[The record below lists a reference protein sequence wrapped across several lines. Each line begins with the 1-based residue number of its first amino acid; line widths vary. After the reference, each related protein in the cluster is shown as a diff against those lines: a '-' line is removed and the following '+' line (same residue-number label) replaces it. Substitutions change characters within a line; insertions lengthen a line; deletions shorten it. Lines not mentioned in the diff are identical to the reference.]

1 MLNIPE
7 TVKALYKQDGVWK
20 NFRAHFPGGE
30 LPDITNDDI
39 VEESVKFQES
49 VCSQNVF
56 RFGLTEASVIEFETV
71 GVGNMYGMTMEC
83 SSEID
88 CSSLTAAELAEIQAG
103 TWDGE
108 LVLPAA
114 SSLAVPVFRVP
125 LGTFRVESC
134 PRDHQA
140 MAHRRVTAYTDDMAA
155 NNPFE
160 VKKDS
165 LLLYG
170 KTYVPSIK
178 ALVMAQVAGTNQ
190 QTLLDNGYTK
200 SAVTFN
206 PYPVVSDSP
215 FPSRGTYYEH
225 DFTAKNSND
234 EDVSVGFRVFAYAA
248 ARSGVNNQGLID
260 VATKTSLLVV
270 DYNGQEY
277 DDESDFAAIAAALEE
292 NGIDAAQSGYPDMV
306 TLIRQNL
313 PPGFTFKPV
322 IDYGTQANQTPFET
336 GFAVPQEG
344 VVFYPYRENK
354 WREARSV
361 FPDYVPPPA
370 IPVFIENVYLV
381 IGGGGGIITGDI
393 LPEKTVPT
401 FYRFTLQTEETELLL
416 LSFEPTY
423 KETVSIS
430 GYGRRQ
436 LSSYSDAFRSGE
448 IVQGTLE
455 LWGAFATAA
464 RAGGGKV
471 LRLSDASPEAII
483 PGQYRQM
490 WFDEFAVDP
499 IGTIRY
505 AYTDEADE
513 EQIVDYV
520 IGSGASVYDMTDN
533 AALKAMTGATPEVI
547 ESILDTSF
555 VPYLGPVNFVPID
568 LAAKGL
574 PYLEAGDALA
584 VTAQDGTVCSSY
596 ALRRELGGVQALT
609 DQIDSESGLIIDSE
623 EGA

>member
-88 CSSLTAAELAEIQAG
+88 CSSLTAAELADIQAG

-114 SSLAVPVFRVP
+114 SGLAVPVFRVP

-140 MAHRRVTAYTDDMAA
+140 MAHRRVTAYTEDMAA
-155 NNPFE
+155 ANPFE

-170 KTYVPSIK
+170 KTYTPSIK
-178 ALVMAQVAGTNQ
+178 ALAMAQVAGTNQ

-200 SAVTFN
+200 STVTFN
-206 PYPVVSDSP
+206 PYPVFPGSP
-215 FPSRGTYYEH
+215 FPSQGAYYEH
-225 DFTAKNSND
+225 DFTAKNSGG
-234 EDVSVGFRVFAYAA
+234 EDVSVGFRFYAYAS
-248 ARSGVNNQGLID
+248 ARSGANEQGLID
-260 VATKTSLLVV
+260 VAGKTSLLVV

-322 IDYGTQANQTPFET
+322 IDYGTQAHQTPFET
-336 GFAVPQEG
+336 GFAVLQDG

-354 WREARSV
+354 WREASSV
-361 FPDYVPPPA
+361 RPDYVPPPA
-370 IPVFIENVYLV
+370 IPVFIENVYLA
-381 IGGGGGIITGDI
+381 IGGGVITGAI

-401 FYRFTLQTEETELLL
+401 FYRFTPQTEETELLS

-423 KETVSIS
+423 KETISIS

-436 LSSYSDAFRSGE
+436 LSSYSDAFRPAE
-448 IVQGTLE
+448 IVQGALE

-464 RAGGGKV
+464 RGGGGRV
-471 LRLSDASPEAII
+471 IRLSETSPEAII
-483 PGQYRQM
+483 PGQYQQM
-490 WFDEFAVDP
+490 WFDEFAVEP

-520 IGSGASVYDMTDN
+520 IGSGASVYDMSDN

-555 VPYLGPVNFVPID
+555 VPHLGPVNFVPID

-584 VTAQDGTVCSSY
+584 VTAQDGTVCISY

>member
-7 TVKALYKQDGVWK
+7 TVKALFKQDGVNK

-88 CSSLTAAELAEIQAG
+88 CSRLTAAELAEIQAG

-114 SSLAVPVFRVP
+114 SGLAVPVFRVP
-125 LGTFRVESC
+125 LGTYRVESC

-140 MAHRRVTAYTDDMAA
+140 MAHRRVTAYTLGNVEMSPIEKAKLKLGVR
-155 NNPFE
+155 N
-160 VKKDS
+160 
-165 LLLYG
+165 
-170 KTYVPSIK
+170 SIK
-178 ALVMAQVAGTNQ
+178 GDYSVDL
-190 QTLLDNGYTK
+190 TLLVLSQLAWN
-200 SAVTFN
+200 
-206 PYPVVSDSP
+206 SP
-215 FPSRGTYYEH
+215 QILDKFQKT
-225 DFTAKNSND
+225 
-234 EDVSVGFRVFAYAA
+234 VYAA
-248 ARSGVNNQGLID
+248 WSSFP
-260 VATKTSLLVV
+260 VAT
-270 DYNGQEY
+270 
-277 DDESDFAAIAAALEE
+277 
-292 NGIDAAQSGYPDMV
+292 
-306 TLIRQNL
+306 
-313 PPGFTFKPV
+313 
-322 IDYGTQANQTPFET
+322 
-336 GFAVPQEG
+336 
-344 VVFYPYRENK
+344 
-354 WREARSV
+354 
-361 FPDYVPPPA
+361 FP
-370 IPVFIENVYLV
+370 
-381 IGGGGGIITGDI
+381 IITGRV
-393 LPEKTVPT
+393 PESGSRFPRITVEVYGKHLEFGTQIPAAAMYQLQMQEINVT
-401 FYRFTLQTEETELLL
+401 DLQDQVSDYIDQHPEGSMPDYKDAFLACISETVHGSLNGVFSFTSSIPIFYPEWPGGITLSVPENVKVTLEWVDSFGDYPKAVFNASLFTEEPALYVFDAGAAAMRAT
-416 LSFEPTY
+416 FEPTNTQ
-423 KETVSIS
+423 KE
-430 GYGRRQ
+430 YGTTYRYYTDCYD
-436 LSSYSDAFRSGE
+436 LEDLTNGVLEILAMFSAASRSGGLDL
-448 IVQGTLE
+448 IH
-455 LWGAFATAA
+455 
-464 RAGGGKV
+464 
-471 LRLSDASPEAII
+471 LSDASPEAII

-490 WFDEFAVDP
+490 WFDEFAVEP

-568 LAAKGL
+568 LSMKGL
-574 PYLEAGDALA
+574 PYIEAGDALA

-609 DQIDSESGLIIDSE
+609 DQIDSQSGLIIDSE